1 MSTQPHRPRLS
12 EVVKYACAGAVMAF
26 ILSAQ
31 VGGMRNEDV
40 ALFTFFGAVIGALT
54 SITLTLLDQYPR
66 P

>member
-1 MSTQPHRPRLS
+1 
-12 EVVKYACAGAVMAF
+12 MAF